1 LEKPKKSKKY
11 LYQPESNISGF
22 DAAEIKGIKTE
33 TPMVS
38 IIDKPMDN
46 RKRTTRNIFR
56 LRSRSSFNC
65 LGMVFFM
72 ASIISATLGVMPKN
86 ILENFGFSLIVAVV
100 CYILW
105 RYNSVAMIIPI
116 ISMYA
121 LALYRILPAINRILS
136 YSNYIAFQRQSL
148 YVIYDDLNQATT
160 QEGNQHIDFNESIRG
175 NGIFFRYLKG
185 EDVLRD
191 VSFEIQK
198 GERIAITGE
207 SGSGK
212 TTLVDLM
219 IGINHPSQGNIYVDG
234 TMINSANIR
243 SWRNKIGYIPQT
255 IYLFDGT
262 VAENVVFGSEY
273 NETKIVQVLK
283 QANIWGFLAEKDG
296 INTLVG
302 EGGIQL
308 SGGQKQRIGIARALY
323 GDPELLVLDEAT
335 SSLDN
340 ETEAKIMDEIY
351 KLSGDKTLIVIAHR
365 LSTVEHC
372 NRRINI
378 ENGIVV

>member
-1 LEKPKKSKKY
+1 LGETFGNFK
-11 LYQPESNISGF
+11 F
-22 DAAEIKGIKTE
+22 IKLKGNE
-33 TPMVS
+33 EALL
-38 IIDKPMDN
+38 
-46 RKRTTRNIFR
+46 NIFDE
-56 LRSRSSFNC
+56 SAEAFSK
-65 LGMVFFM
+65 

-86 ILENFGFSLIVAVV
+86 ILENFGFSLLVAVV

-105 RYNSVAMIIPI
+105 RYNSAAMIIPI

-121 LALYRILPAINRILS
+121 LALYRMLPAINRIL
-136 YSNYIAFQRQSL
+136 NYFNSIAFQRQSL
-148 YVIYDDLNQATT
+148 HVIYNDLNQETT
-160 QEGNQHIDFNESIRG
+160 QEGDQHIDFNESIRG
-175 NGIFFRYLKG
+175 NGISFRYLKG

-191 VSFEIQK
+191 ISFEIQK

-219 IGINHPSQGNIYVDG
+219 IGINYPSQGNIYVDG
-234 TMINSANIR
+234 IKINSTNIR
-243 SWRNKIGYIPQT
+243 SWRNKIGYIPQS

-262 VAENVVFGSEY
+262 VAENVAFGSKY
-273 NETKIVQVLK
+273 NEVKIVQVLK
-283 QANIWGFLAEKDG
+283 QVNIWDFLAEKDG

-365 LSTVEHC
+365 LSTVERC